1 MGGGQDTPMNDAADP
16 DDLDDMLDLPGDGER
31 STNALSLLL
40 ALIGMIFIPL
50 GLILVFLA
58 FARGDN
64 AKQSTAQTVVPE
76 FAPGMDS
83 LAGRWLIVRGDS
95 SWVSYQATGTPPAT
109 AQPILAELRSFKVDG
124 GIVIVATSPTAG
136 NVTGVALNADLT
148 DSGNAAVDAALR
160 TEGLETATYPYAEFL
175 IPDTD
180 PIAVPRVPPF
190 GDHLDLRAKGQLTLH
205 GVTKTIEVKLTA
217 TLIQGDPVL
226 IELTGTMPLNVG
238 DFGIKPAMTGEV
250 TFHLR
255 LARAPDEVS
264 GKDPHGSTT
273 LTSTPGSQPTG
284 SAPARAPGSTPPGS
298 AVVPTGATGTTS
310 KP

>member
-1 MGGGQDTPMNDAADP
+1 MGGGQDTPKDNAADP

-31 STNALSLLL
+31 TTNALSLLL

-83 LAGRWLIVRGDS
+83 LAGRWLIVRGDD
-95 SWVSYQATGTPPAT
+95 SWVSYKTTGTPPAT
-109 AQPILAELRSFKVDG
+109 AAPILAELKSFKVDG
-124 GIVIVATSPTAG
+124 GIVIVASSPTAG
-136 NVTGVALNADLT
+136 SVTGVALNADLT

-160 TEGLETATYPYAEFL
+160 TQGLETATYPYAEFL

-180 PIAVPRVPPF
+180 PVAVPRVPPF
-190 GDHLDLRAKGQLTLH
+190 GDHLDLTAKGRLKLH
-205 GVTKTIEVKLTA
+205 GVTETVEVKLTA

-226 IELTGTMPLNVG
+226 IELTGTMPLDVG
-238 DFGIKPAMTGEV
+238 DFGIEPAMKGEV

-273 LTSTPGSQPTG
+273 LTSTPGSRPTG
-284 SAPARAPGSTPPGS
+284 STPSGVPGSVPPGS
-298 AVVPTGATGTTS
+298 SVATSGTTRT
-310 KP
+310 P